1 MVERNSSVQGVR
13 EFPAQ
18 LTAQTGRRLCCMP
31 RDWRMWVVSLALMG
45 AFSGAPFSA
54 YADDIV
60 GYAIVQED
68 ASLRVKGYIIRLF
81 GVYIPPTGRTCLFFL
96 RPTFCASRAALA
108 LATKI
113 QGFVR
118 CQLISP
124 NEDGSINAIC
134 WVNYSPFDE
143 GEDLAAYLLNQGWAV
158 ALPDAPFE
166 YHVLERIARHRGFG
180 VWGLPADRILR
191 PGDR

>member
-1 MVERNSSVQGVR
+1 
-13 EFPAQ
+13 
-18 LTAQTGRRLCCMP
+18 
-31 RDWRMWVVSLALMG
+31 MWLVSAALLG
-45 AFSGAPFSA
+45 ALLSAPLGAH
-54 YADDIV
+54 ADDIV

-68 ASLRVKGYIIRLF
+68 ASLRVKGRTIRLF
-81 GVYIPPTGRTCLFFL
+81 SIYIPPTDRTCLFFL

-108 LATKI
+108 LEIKI

-118 CQLISP
+118 CQAMSM
-124 NEDGSINAIC
+124 NEDGSLNAIC
-134 WVNYSPFDE
+134 WVNYSPFRE

-166 YHVLERIARHRGFG
+166 YHVLERIARHRGLG
-180 VWGLPADRILR
+180 VWGLPADRIRR